1 MPCARKEAEMIG
13 KLHSVTP
20 LTEDRAT
27 KRASR
32 SKSVSL
38 IHFAVHG
45 NAERGDCSLSKAPYW
60 LLPVERRR
68 LPPDDDGHFRNSATR
83 NWMRSDGFDE
93 ISQWAPSNLIGDNAK
108 IDFGNWPGSTTPE
121 EQ

>member
-1 MPCARKEAEMIG
+1 MIG

-45 NAERGDCSLSKAPYW
+45 NAERRLFSLQSA
-60 LLPVERRR
+60 LLTPSRR
-68 LPPDDDGHFRNSATR
+68 
-83 NWMRSDGFDE
+83 E
-93 ISQWAPSNLIGDNAK
+93 K
-108 IDFGNWPGSTTPE
+108 KTTS
-121 EQ
+121 